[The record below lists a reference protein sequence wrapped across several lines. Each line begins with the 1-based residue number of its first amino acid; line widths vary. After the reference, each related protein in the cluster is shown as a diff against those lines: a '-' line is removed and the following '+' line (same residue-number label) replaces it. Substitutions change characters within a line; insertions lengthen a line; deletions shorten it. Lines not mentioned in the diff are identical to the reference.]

1 MSPKNDADLERYE
14 EEIDLLSEGAGL
26 KTRLEHY
33 EGHLKNGSQD
43 DRKAIARGVSALLA
57 ASVETSKKLDLVA
70 TRTEVRDMIA
80 AHATT
85 CALARSADADDDDD
99 AISILGGKVGAK
111 GRFAVKALAT
121 VASLLLILLLVALPY
136 ANGLIQAWRGTAA
149 RAEVAAKKAEEAVVV
164 TVENQ
169 DQAQRDRDAMMAMMR
184 TVLQEIRSEAQK

>member
-14 EEIDLLSEGAGL
+14 EKIDLLSEGEGL

-70 TRTEVRDMIA
+70 TRAEVRDMIA

-85 CALARSADADDDDD
+85 CALARPADAADDDT
-99 AISILGGKVGAK
+99 ISILGGKVGAK
-111 GRFAVKALAT
+111 GRFAIKALAT

-184 TVLQEIRSEAQK
+184 QVLQEVRSEVQK